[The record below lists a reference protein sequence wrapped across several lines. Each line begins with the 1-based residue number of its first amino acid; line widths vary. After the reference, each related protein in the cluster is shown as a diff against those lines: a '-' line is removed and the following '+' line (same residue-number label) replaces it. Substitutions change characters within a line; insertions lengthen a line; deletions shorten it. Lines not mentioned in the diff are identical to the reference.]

1 MTLPND
7 AARCPGVALIDQR
20 TLRIVTAPSC
30 TTCARNIQAVT
41 DVAQWRSDGAPRIE
55 GGVPDMGV
63 PWMSPGL
70 QRADEPCQ
78 HRMEK
83 ST

>member
-7 AARCPGVALIDQR
+7 VARCPGVALIDPR
-20 TLRIVTAPSC
+20 TLRIVTATSC
-30 TTCARNIQAVT
+30 TTCARNIQAVA
-41 DVAQWRSDGAPRIE
+41 DVAQWRSDGAPRID
-55 GGVPDMGV
+55 GGAPDMGV

-78 HRMEK
+78 NRMEVQR
-83 ST
+83 